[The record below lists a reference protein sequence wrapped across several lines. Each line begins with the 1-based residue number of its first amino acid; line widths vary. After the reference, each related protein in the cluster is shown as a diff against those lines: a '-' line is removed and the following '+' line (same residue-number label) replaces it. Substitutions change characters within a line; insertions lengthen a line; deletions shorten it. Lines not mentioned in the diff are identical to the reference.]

1 MSFTGLPLWP
11 EVLRHGEEDGVAECT
26 AGEEQVWDVRARDF
40 DRPPKEDVGN
50 DSDWGIDA
58 RDKLLECRSERDGS
72 GCQRLGAGRGRPR
85 RSAAARLRRTKLGC
99 VRGRVVEEDVVVGG
113 LNVVEE
119 MVGARGEHG
128 SGASSPWRQFDKA
141 LADRRIKSV
150 ETGQDAVGARR
161 HRGDSGGEEREANMA
176 VPSKTFPNI
185 SI

>member
-1 MSFTGLPLWP
+1 
-11 EVLRHGEEDGVAECT
+11 
-26 AGEEQVWDVRARDF
+26 VWDVRARDF

-58 RDKLLECRSERDGS
+58 GDKLLECRSERDGS

-128 SGASSPWRQFDKA
+128 SGASSPWRRFDKA
-141 LADRRIKSV
+141 LTDRRINRLRLGKMPPAHADTEGMAGVRSASV
-150 ETGQDAVGARR
+150 KMSEQSRLSEKDPKAA
-161 HRGDSGGEEREANMA
+161 AMA
-176 VPSKTFPNI
+176 
-185 SI
+185 